1 MIERFA
7 LDSRSHVVE
16 VASNDGYLLQYFKQR
31 RIRVTG
37 IEPAANC
44 AEASRAK
51 GIPTEVLFFSTCTA
65 CDLAGRH
72 GRADL
77 IAANNV
83 LAHVPDIH
91 DFTGG
96 FRELLKPEGVA
107 TFEFPHLMN
116 LIGLNQFD
124 TIYHEHFSY
133 LALGPVQR
141 VFSEQGLRIFDV
153 QELST
158 HGGSLRVFACLDTA
172 SHASCQAVTE
182 LLDRERV
189 AGLTALAC
197 YDDFRQRVVEIKNS
211 LLEFLIEA
219 KRRGRTVAAYGAAA
233 KGNTLLN
240 YCGAGKEYIEFV
252 VDKNPIKQ
260 NTLLPGSRIPVF
272 RVEEVYAR
280 KPDYLL
286 ILPWNLR
293 EEITGQMTRIREWGG
308 RFVAAIPKLEV
319 F

>member
-1 MIERFA
+1 
-7 LDSRSHVVE
+7 
-16 VASNDGYLLQYFKQR
+16 
-31 RIRVTG
+31 
-37 IEPAANC
+37 
-44 AEASRAK
+44 
-51 GIPTEVLFFSTCTA
+51 
-65 CDLAGRH
+65 
-72 GRADL
+72 
-77 IAANNV
+77 
-83 LAHVPDIH
+83 
-91 DFTGG
+91 
-96 FRELLKPEGVA
+96 
-107 TFEFPHLMN
+107 
-116 LIGLNQFD
+116 LNQFD

-272 RVEEVYAR
+272 PVEEVYAR